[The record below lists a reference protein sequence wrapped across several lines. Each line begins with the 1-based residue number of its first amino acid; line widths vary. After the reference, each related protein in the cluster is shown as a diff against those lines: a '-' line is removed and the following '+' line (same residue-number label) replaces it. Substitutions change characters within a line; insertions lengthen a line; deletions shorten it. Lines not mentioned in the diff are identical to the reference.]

1 MKIAVVT
8 DDNETIS
15 QHFGRAH
22 FYLVY
27 TIDDGK
33 IASLETRPKP
43 GHDQFA
49 GQQGEEH
56 QHHGGTGSG
65 PHAEVRHGTMMD
77 SISDCQVLIA
87 RGMGIGAR
95 NSLQARNIS
104 SFITEIPNARAAVD
118 AYLAGTLKDHPEL
131 LH

>member
-27 TIDDGK
+27 TVSDGK
-33 IASLETRPKP
+33 ITGKETLPKP

-49 GQQGEEH
+49 GEHHGEHHGEEH
-56 QHHGGTGSG
+56 GQG
-65 PHAEVRHGTMMD
+65 PHAEARHGSMMD
-77 SISDCQVLIA
+77 SISDCKVLIA
-87 RGMGIGAR
+87 RGMGMGAR
-95 NSLQARNIS
+95 NSLEARNIKA
-104 SFITEIPNARAAVD
+104 FITDIPVAQAAVE
-118 AYLAGTLKDHPEL
+118 AYLAGTLQDHPEL

>member
-8 DDNETIS
+8 DDKETIS

-27 TIDDGK
+27 TVVAGK
-33 IASLETRPKP
+33 ITGWETRPKP

-49 GQQGEEH
+49 GEHHGEHQGEG
-56 QHHGGTGSG
+56 HGNG
-65 PHAEVRHGTMMD
+65 PHAEARHGSMMD
-77 SISDCQVLIA
+77 AINDCQVLIT
-87 RGMGIGAR
+87 RGMGMGAR
-95 NSLQARNIS
+95 NSLQARNITP
-104 SFITEIPNARAAVD
+104 FITDIPNAQAAVD
-118 AYLAGTLKDHPEL
+118 SYLAGTLQDHPEL